1 MVCICVVPSVTFCAI
16 CNILFVPSF
25 DVLNKIFGTHAHF
38 IFTGI
43 LLLKI
48 YLYLYVIYKWL
59 PLWLSWY
66 RICLQ
71 CGRPGFDP
79 WVRKIPWRRESLPT
93 PVSGLENSMDCIV
106 QGFAKSQTWLK
117 WLSSSSSSRAITLVV
132 EAVHFPANLAPRGSP

>member
-1 MVCICVVPSVTFCAI
+1 MVCICVVPSVLFCAI

-25 DVLNKIFGTHAHF
+25 DVLHKIFGTHAHF

-43 LLLKI
+43 LLLKN
-48 YLYLYVIYKWL
+48 YLYLYVIYKGL

-66 RICLQ
+66 RICLH

-79 WVRKIPWRRESLPT
+79 WVWKIPWRRERLPT

-106 QGFAKSQTWLK
+106 HGVAKSQT
-117 WLSSSSSSRAITLVV
+117 
-132 EAVHFPANLAPRGSP
+132 